1 MLSRENELLFY
12 VTDLAFLY
20 TCRQQGL
27 TKHPL
32 EVTEIV
38 SVEPSP
44 TSKRAQLDIYSVLYS
59 FKKPQQHHFAHL
71 SFTNGR
77 EECSVSAC

>member
-44 TSKRAQLDIYSVLYS
+44 TSQGA
-59 FKKPQQHHFAHL
+59 
-71 SFTNGR
+71 
-77 EECSVSAC
+77 